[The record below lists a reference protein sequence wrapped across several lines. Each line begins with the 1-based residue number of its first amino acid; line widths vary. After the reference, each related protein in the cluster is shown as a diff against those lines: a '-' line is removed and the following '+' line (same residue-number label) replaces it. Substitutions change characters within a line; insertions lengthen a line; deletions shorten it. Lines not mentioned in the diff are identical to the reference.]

1 MRLCKT
7 FVIIIVIYI
16 FQISTFANI
25 PEIAEKAF
33 LAMDNIDQSD
43 WSYSC
48 TKTEEGEVRKTLH
61 DPLADL
67 KWTLVSING
76 QAPDAEA
83 QKEFQQEKRP
93 NNHSEEESDEDSEK
107 DRFIDIADPESWIL
121 KSETDQEA
129 IYTFMPNGGDADDAK
144 IMRKL
149 LGTMTFD
156 KQSPHVKSFSLEA
169 IKPFRPILVAKVL
182 KMRID
187 LEFAEISPG
196 EFVMVREAQ
205 DVLVRAMGI
214 KKHEKSEK
222 VCSDFK
228 RIVSIT

>member
-16 FQISTFANI
+16 FQISTFANV

-33 LAMDNIDQSD
+33 LAMDNIEQSD

-67 KWTLVSING
+67 KWTLISING

-83 QKEFQQEKRP
+83 QKEFQQEKRSD
-93 NNHSEEESDEDSEK
+93 NHSEEESDEDPVK
-107 DRFIDIADPESWIL
+107 DRFSDIANPESWTL

-129 IYTFMPNGGDADDAK
+129 VYTFRPMGDDAEDTK

-149 LGTMTFD
+149 LGTMIFD

-169 IKPFRPILVAKVL
+169 IKPFRPVLVAKIL

-187 LEFAEISPG
+187 LEFAEINPG
-196 EFVMVREAQ
+196 EIVMVREAQ

-222 VCSDFK
+222 ICSGFK
-228 RIVSIT
+228 RVISTT